1 MQKAE
6 KRCSVVAPIYGWS
19 VALQSHDSHDGFI
32 EVVVRML
39 YEGALDSSSGRLSR
53 VDCLEG
59 APRNGRWNPYE
70 IVLYPEENFSQG
82 SLLGLPEL

>member
-1 MQKAE
+1 MAT
-6 KRCSVVAPIYGWS
+6 CG
-19 VALQSHDSHDGFI
+19 ALPNNRRDSDDGFI
-32 EVVVRML
+32 EVVVGML
-39 YEGALDSSSGRLSR
+39 TTSAGLFFGLLER

-70 IVLYPEENFSQG
+70 IVLCPEENFSQG